1 MKPKKLAEL
10 YQTPLLSGGVWA
22 RDYQS
27 SQPSRI
33 LCESHAFDSQL
44 TLLRIQPRFSRNSA
58 RVVLYPGI
66 VVMEMRQY
74 ARCTC
79 MAWLATS
86 ARIHTYVLACAYALH
101 AVRQHCARPY
111 RIALLVLTLPHSNAE
126 EEQVFSLVTK
136 NKFRPNLK
144 LDGTLSSILTIKL
157 ANTAPCQDYEPP
169 KEVLES
175 ARKAT
180 MAYNRAHSSRT

>member
-1 MKPKKLAEL
+1 MIGARKILCRSTLMKPKKLAEL

-79 MAWLATS
+79 MAWLAISACVRTRMRICATRCVPTPRMAIPYCTS
-86 ARIHTYVLACAYALH
+86 GAH
-101 AVRQHCARPY
+101 
-111 RIALLVLTLPHSNAE
+111 IATFQCRRGASFQLSHQ
-126 EEQVFSLVTK
+126 EQ
-136 NKFRPNLK
+136 
-144 LDGTLSSILTIKL
+144 D
-157 ANTAPCQDYEPP
+157 
-169 KEVLES
+169 
-175 ARKAT
+175 
-180 MAYNRAHSSRT
+180 